1 MRSLAILAAG
11 FLLAAPAGA
20 RAHEEEAEWVEP
32 PAPADDVGVDVSV
45 GISAPGAAVTIDTF
59 QEPLAAQGDWVSV
72 NTYGRVWRPR
82 VGEGWRP
89 YYYGRWEWTSEGWLW
104 VSDEPFGWATYH
116 YGRWTQDPYHGWVW
130 IPGTQ
135 WAPAWVT
142 WRYSPEYVGWAPLGP
157 GFSVYVTSYP
167 AVYPWWT
174 FVPCGSFVGHPI
186 HRHAYAPSY
195 VPRLWRDTRPA
206 PPRAVAFGH
215 AAPAWGGPARGF
227 VETRMGRPVS
237 PVRLQPVGS
246 PGALR
251 EAPRAGVVPVYRPEV
266 RPARPAAGGSALAP
280 GQPGRERIQAPRP
293 APPGRR
299 EGWAPR
305 PEAERRLAP
314 PAEPRRQDDRARPQ
328 PGPPQQRNR
337 GNPAPQNYQGG
348 GAPEGRYLG
357 SPVPAQRHRDSPFPG
372 HQGGQAPAPRYQGS
386 QAPAPRYQGGQAPA
400 PRYQG
405 GQAPAPRYQGS
416 QARPQGGER
425 SSGGMAPAPR
435 APAAHAAP
443 QGRGDQG
450 GRDRGNRREGR

>member
-1 MRSLAILAAG
+1 MRSLAILATG
-11 FLLAAPAGA
+11 LLLAAPAGA
-20 RAHEEEAEWVEP
+20 RAHEEEAEWAAP

-82 VGEGWRP
+82 VAEGWRP

-116 YGRWTQDPYHGWVW
+116 YGRWTQDPYNGWVW

-227 VETRMGRPVS
+227 VETRIGRPVS
-237 PVRLQPVGS
+237 PVRVQPVGS

-280 GQPGRERIQAPRP
+280 GRPDRPGRDRAEAPRP
-293 APPGRR
+293 APPARR
-299 EGWAPR
+299 EGWTR
-305 PEAERRLAP
+305 PEAERRAAP
-314 PAEPRRQDDRARPQ
+314 PAAPRQQDQGARLQ
-328 PGPPQQRNR
+328 PSPPQQRYQ
-337 GNPAPQNYQGG
+337 GDPAPQHHQG
-348 GAPEGRYLG
+348 GAPVPRY
-357 SPVPAQRHRDSPFPG
+357 
-372 HQGGQAPAPRYQGS
+372 QGAPPPAPRYQG
-386 QAPAPRYQGGQAPA
+386 APAPGPRYQGAQAPS
-400 PRYQG
+400 P
-405 GQAPAPRYQGS
+405 
-416 QARPQGGER
+416 RPQGGER
-425 SSGGMAPAPR
+425 HSGGMAPAPR
-435 APAAHAAP
+435 APAPQAAP
-443 QGRGDQG
+443 QRRNEQG
-450 GRDRGNRREGR
+450 GQDHGNRRDRR